1 MSGAVDA
8 TLRVAAYCRVSTDK
22 EDQRNSLE
30 AQRRF
35 FLTYIR
41 DHPAWSLVGVFA
53 DEGLSGTSIRR
64 RAQFSQLLR
73 RALEGEVDLILTK
86 EVSRFARNTVDALQV
101 TRQLKAK
108 GVGVLFLNDNIDTRD
123 NDGEFRLTIM
133 ASVAHEESRKISE
146 RTRWGQLQAMKRG
159 VVFGNNS
166 IYGYTLSSGQLTV
179 DPGQAEVVRL
189 VYRKFLE
196 EQKGTHTIARELT
209 QLGIPPPLR
218 PSGPW
223 SSTMVLRLL
232 RNEKYCGDLVQ
243 KKFRT
248 TDYLTHR
255 KIPNDG
261 GEGSFCLRD
270 HHPAVVAREQFQQV
284 QAELARRAALQQ
296 AHTRFSSRYWHS
308 GKIRC
313 GACGKSYVRKSTRRP
328 NGSEYV
334 RFVCRGHLEGG
345 DPCPMRAVSE
355 KMLLACVRS
364 VLSQLPL
371 SVPALVGPLL
381 EEMRARTS
389 AEAGG
394 LRPLEQAVRR
404 QEDRRRRAVEAF
416 LDGALSREELEQV
429 TRQCSRERER
439 LRLEEKRA
447 RQGEAPVD
455 REGIQAFLE
464 WELAGGEAVLEA
476 AVQEITIFPHHIQVE
491 LAELPVLF
499 LVRAQ
504 GQGTGRDHHITVTE
518 CRVLPKGDPI
528 GGPPAGRNIGG
539 APAQDFR
546 CQIPRPV
553 VQ

>member
-1 MSGAVDA
+1 MPP
-8 TLRVAAYCRVSTDK
+8 AAST
-22 EDQRNSLE
+22 
-30 AQRRF
+30 
-35 FLTYIR
+35 
-41 DHPAWSLVGVFA
+41 
-53 DEGLSGTSIRR
+53 
-64 RAQFSQLLR
+64 
-73 RALEGEVDLILTK
+73 
-86 EVSRFARNTVDALQV
+86 
-101 TRQLKAK
+101 
-108 GVGVLFLNDNIDTRD
+108 
-123 NDGEFRLTIM
+123 
-133 ASVAHEESRKISE
+133 
-146 RTRWGQLQAMKRG
+146 TRW
-159 VVFGNNS
+159 
-166 IYGYTLSSGQLTV
+166 
-179 DPGQAEVVRL
+179 
-189 VYRKFLE
+189 
-196 EQKGTHTIARELT
+196 
-209 QLGIPPPLR
+209 
-218 PSGPW
+218 
-223 SSTMVLRLL
+223 
-232 RNEKYCGDLVQ
+232 
-243 KKFRT
+243 
-248 TDYLTHR
+248 
-255 KIPNDG
+255 
-261 GEGSFCLRD
+261 
-270 HHPAVVAREQFQQV
+270 
-284 QAELARRAALQQ
+284 
-296 AHTRFSSRYWHS
+296 
-308 GKIRC
+308 
-313 GACGKSYVRKSTRRP
+313 
-328 NGSEYV
+328 
-334 RFVCRGHLEGG
+334 
-345 DPCPMRAVSE
+345 
-355 KMLLACVRS
+355 LLACVRS

-371 SVPALVGPLL
+371 SVSALVGPLL

-464 WELAGGEAVLEA
+464 RELAGGEAVLEA

>member
-1 MSGAVDA
+1 
-8 TLRVAAYCRVSTDK
+8 
-22 EDQRNSLE
+22 
-30 AQRRF
+30 
-35 FLTYIR
+35 
-41 DHPAWSLVGVFA
+41 
-53 DEGLSGTSIRR
+53 
-64 RAQFSQLLR
+64 
-73 RALEGEVDLILTK
+73 
-86 EVSRFARNTVDALQV
+86 
-101 TRQLKAK
+101 
-108 GVGVLFLNDNIDTRD
+108 
-123 NDGEFRLTIM
+123 M
-133 ASVAHEESRKISE
+133 ASVAQEESRKISE

-313 GACGKSYVRKSTRRP
+313 GACGKSYVRKSNPPPQRERVRP
-328 NGSEYV
+328 L
-334 RFVCRGHLEGG
+334 CLPGH
-345 DPCPMRAVSE
+345 A
-355 KMLLACVRS
+355 
-364 VLSQLPL
+364 LSQSCAVRPVAAPPQR
-371 SVPALVGPLL
+371 SGPCGDRCWR
-381 EEMRARTS
+381 EMRARTS

-429 TRQCSRERER
+429 TRQCSRERG
-439 LRLEEKRA
+439 A
-447 RQGEAPVD
+447 AAP
-455 REGIQAFLE
+455 
-464 WELAGGEAVLEA
+464 GGEAGEA
-476 AVQEITIFPHHIQVE
+476 GGGSGGPGGDPGLSGAGAGPAGRRFWRRRSKRSPSFPHHIQVE

-504 GQGTGRDHHITVTE
+504 GQGDRADHHITVTE

-539 APAQDFR
+539 SARTGLPLSDPQACGTIIREEPPPA
-546 CQIPRPV
+546 
-553 VQ
+553 

>member
-133 ASVAHEESRKISE
+133 ASVAQEESRKISE

-371 SVPALVGPLL
+371 SVSALVGPLL

-447 RQGEAPVD
+447 RQG
-455 REGIQAFLE
+455 RLR
-464 WELAGGEAVLEA
+464 W
-476 AVQEITIFPHHIQVE
+476 
-491 LAELPVLF
+491 
-499 LVRAQ
+499 
-504 GQGTGRDHHITVTE
+504 TGRGS
-518 CRVLPKGDPI
+518 RPFWSGSW
-528 GGPPAGRNIGG
+528 PAGRRFWRRRSKRSPSFPTTSRWSWRSSRSFFWSAPRDRGPGG
-539 APAQDFR
+539 ITISPSRNAVSSPKGIRSGDR
-546 CQIPRPV
+546 LPGGT
-553 VQ
+553 